1 MSLRFRLSV
10 LQLRWKAFLIGDHHV
25 FFKIWTAKNDMN
37 EFRWHYYNLLK
48 LFYSS
53 QTAFVFW
60 RKNRKWGLSRPL
72 VWKLKLVLSSK
83 PIIPRLEYTLWL
95 ILMIIVVPLHTK
107 EVSVILG
114 RQIDCSDFENC
125 IKVAF
130 IIVLKYVDIRI
141 RFWNYLFTISIPFP
155 HERLPGWKK
164 SH

>member
-1 MSLRFRLSV
+1 MKSLPHWWSPCLLQNMNSQKRYEFIPLTLFQPAQTFLFVPNCICV
-10 LQLRWKAFLIGDHHV
+10 LC
-25 FFKIWTAKNDMN
+25 
-37 EFRWHYYNLLK
+37 
-48 LFYSS
+48 
-53 QTAFVFW
+53 FVFW
-60 RKNRKWGLSRPL
+60 RKDRKWGLSRPL

-155 HERLPGWKK
+155 HERLPGWTK
-164 SH
+164 SNQSDERTL